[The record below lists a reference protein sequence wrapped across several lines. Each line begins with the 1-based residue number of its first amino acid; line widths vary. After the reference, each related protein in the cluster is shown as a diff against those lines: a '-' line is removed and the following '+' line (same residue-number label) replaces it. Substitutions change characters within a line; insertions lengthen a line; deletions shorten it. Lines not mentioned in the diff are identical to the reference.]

1 MEVRERHPTLPFM
14 NWTRKRIRG
23 LRRHFR
29 HLQQRAT
36 RPSKLRLV
44 DLTWLARFQQTFLTV
59 TADPW
64 ASCQEVP
71 RYQAFRALWV
81 QRLLHTFPH
90 WRAHLKRRYPTFY
103 LAIQLHEP
111 TPSQFCQSR
120 LVAAVNERRWLY
132 ENAYGV
138 AQDIPLPTEY
148 ATIPGIEALEWRT
161 YIKWSSPYSLEEFAQ
176 AGTWLANIP
185 HKGGVTNQGEPCI
198 FVQLGLVWVG
208 QVPNL

>member
-1 MEVRERHPTLPFM
+1 
-14 NWTRKRIRG
+14 
-23 LRRHFR
+23 
-29 HLQQRAT
+29 
-36 RPSKLRLV
+36 
-44 DLTWLARFQQTFLTV
+44 
-59 TADPW
+59 
-64 ASCQEVP
+64 
-71 RYQAFRALWV
+71 
-81 QRLLHTFPH
+81 
-90 WRAHLKRRYPTFY
+90 
-103 LAIQLHEP
+103 
-111 TPSQFCQSR
+111 
-120 LVAAVNERRWLY
+120 VAAVNERRWLY

-185 HKGGVTNQGEPCI
+185 HKGGLTNQGEPCI